1 MCGLEDLVFGDT
13 ATATRVGQ
21 RLAALETP
29 KFLRFAIED
38 MFAGRIA
45 LVSSFGADAA
55 VLLHMIAQIDKGLPV
70 LFLDTLHLFP
80 ETLAYRDQLVDMC
93 GLTNAQNIVP
103 DAKRLSSEDPEN
115 FLWAQDP
122 DRCCAIRKVEPLAKA
137 LSPYDAWISGRK
149 RFQSR
154 DRAAMPLLG
163 ADGERVKVNPL
174 ANWTAA
180 DIDRYFDEHNLPR
193 HQLVAK
199 GYLSIGCVPCTTPV
213 RPGETARAGR
223 WRGHGKT
230 ECGIHVAAAETAAG
244 N

>member
-1 MCGLEDLVFGDT
+1 MSGLEDLVFGDA

-29 KFLRFAIED
+29 KFLRFVIED
-38 MFAGRIA
+38 MFAGRVA

-55 VLLHMIAQIDKGLPV
+55 VLLHMTAQIDKDLPV

-80 ETLAYRDQLVDMC
+80 ETLAYRDRLVDIC

-103 DAKRLSSEDPEN
+103 DAQRLSGEDPEN

-122 DRCCAIRKVEPLAKA
+122 DRCCAIRKVEPLAKT

-154 DRAAMPLLG
+154 DRAALPLLE
-163 ADGERVKVNPL
+163 ADGERVKVNAL

-180 DIDRYFDEHNLPR
+180 EIDRYFGEHNLPR

-213 RPGETARAGR
+213 RPGEAARAGR